1 MAQRRQVLCVVQRDR
16 PSPHERIT
24 HVGGRTPDG
33 AAWRMTQQEA
43 VDAIEGD
50 VWSFFVTNE
59 GRELDVVVA
68 VSRYGRKYLRTSGN
82 AEGPGELLALP
93 ACP

>member
-68 VSRYGRKYLRTSGN
+68 VSRYGRKYLRISGD

>member
-33 AAWRMTQQEA
+33 VAWRMTQQEA
-43 VDAIEGD
+43 VEAIEDD
-50 VWSFFVTNE
+50 VWSFFVAGE

-68 VSRYGRKYLRTSGN
+68 VSRYGRKYLKTSGG
-82 AEGPGELLALP
+82 AEGPEELLALP
-93 ACP
+93 GCP